1 MEFSRSPYAHAP
13 ATIQGGVVTPSG
25 VIRKTL
31 IFSTPA
37 RHGTGLSASRC
48 GGVGKIDLHIEF
60 SRSPY
65 AHAPTRIQGGVVT
78 PSGVIR
84 KTLIFSTP
92 ARHGTGLSAS
102 RCGGVGKIGLH
113 MEFSRS
119 PYAHA
124 PTTIQGGVVTPS
136 GVIRKTLIFSTP
148 ARHGTGLSASRCGG
162 VGKIDLHMEFS
173 RSPYAHAP
181 TTIQGGV
188 VTPSGVIRKTLIF
201 PTPARH
207 GTGLS
212 ASRCGGV
219 GKIGLYMEF
228 SRSPYA
234 HAPTTIQ
241 GGVVTPSGVIRKTL
255 IFSTPACH
263 GTGLSASRCGGMGK
277 IDLHMEFSRSPY
289 AHAPTTIQG
298 GVATPSGV
306 IRKTL
311 IFSTPARRGTGLS
324 ASRCGGVGK
333 IGLHMEFSRSPYAH
347 APTTIQGGVVIPSGV
362 IRKALIFSTPAR
374 HGTGLSASKRGGVG
388 KIGLHM
394 EFSCSTYAH
403 APTTIQG
410 GVGTPSGVIR
420 KTLIFSTPARHGKGL
435 SASRCGGVG
444 KIDLHIKFFTFS
456 ICTRSYHDTRRCR
469 DTFRCNS
476 ENFDFFDPR
485 TSWHGA

>member
-25 VIRKTL
+25 VIPKTL
-31 IFSTPA
+31 IFST
-37 RHGTGLSASRC
+37 S
-48 GGVGKIDLHIEF
+48 
-60 SRSPY
+60 
-65 AHAPTRIQGGVVT
+65 
-78 PSGVIR
+78 
-84 KTLIFSTP
+84 
-92 ARHGTGLSAS
+92 
-102 RCGGVGKIGLH
+102 
-113 MEFSRS
+113 
-119 PYAHA
+119 
-124 PTTIQGGVVTPS
+124 
-136 GVIRKTLIFSTP
+136 
-148 ARHGTGLSASRCGG
+148 
-162 VGKIDLHMEFS
+162 
-173 RSPYAHAP
+173 
-181 TTIQGGV
+181 
-188 VTPSGVIRKTLIF
+188 
-201 PTPARH
+201 ARH